1 MDARDAREQ
10 ATEGG
15 AGLKHGAAKADA
27 NDVRTPGRWIEQS
40 TSSQRTRQT
49 AADLLPSVTLTKGG
63 GTTTQ
68 RTHPLNILVR
78 PCPAH

>member
-27 NDVRTPGRWIEQS
+27 NDVRAPGRGIEQS
-40 TSSQRTRQT
+40 TSSQRMVV
-49 AADLLPSVTLTKGG
+49 APIS
-63 GTTTQ
+63 
-68 RTHPLNILVR
+68 
-78 PCPAH
+78 

>member
-27 NDVRTPGRWIEQS
+27 NDVRTPGRGIEQS
-40 TSSQRTRQT
+40 TSSQRTRH

-63 GTTTQ
+63 GTTTL

-78 PCPAH
+78 PCPAR